1 MWGLASPL
9 ADFPTAPHSYPCS
22 TWLFAF
28 LFPTWNH
35 GFVIDDIL
43 YAACIY
49 LFFFV
54 FFFLMEGKMEITTS
68 IKRCN
73 ALTLPSPPRVLSNH
87 EAGVKVSKHKH
98 ANAEK
103 GMQKR
108 QRKKKEG

>member
-1 MWGLASPL
+1 MTFCMQHASI
-9 ADFPTAPHSYPCS
+9 F
-22 TWLFAF
+22 
-28 LFPTWNH
+28 
-35 GFVIDDIL
+35 
-43 YAACIY
+43 
-49 LFFFV
+49 FFFV
-54 FFFLMEGKMEITTS
+54 FFFFNGRKNGNNDIYKTLY
-68 IKRCN
+68 